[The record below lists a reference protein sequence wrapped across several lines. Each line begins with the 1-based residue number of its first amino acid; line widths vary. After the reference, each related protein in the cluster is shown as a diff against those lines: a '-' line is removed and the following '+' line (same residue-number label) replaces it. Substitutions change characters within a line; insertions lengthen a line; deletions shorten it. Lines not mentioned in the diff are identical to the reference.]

1 VRPLGSGRSAAPPDP
16 AAGVAARAFA
26 VTDATTVG
34 ARATDP
40 KEQVVDASDVV
51 QVFPAGLSNAVY
63 EPTAPVAGAQAAL
76 TAPPL
81 NATSD
86 PPPARRVR
94 VPDPRS
100 STTGPPYA

>member
-1 VRPLGSGRSAAPPDP
+1 MRPLGSGRSAASPGP
-16 AAGVAARAFA
+16 AEGVSDRAFA

-40 KEQVVDASDVV
+40 KEQVVDASGVV
-51 QVFPAGLSNAVY
+51 QVFPAGLSDAVY